1 MISMLIFDQDVKEQ
15 KMLITHSKDA
25 VAFCSDDQLNI
36 ETVTDKKG
44 VEGFLKKHELM
55 DAAFLDIT
63 DTDGI
68 DLSKNI
74 RNAYELSELLVIAD
88 ASISPMEYM
97 TPDIRAAS
105 LLLRPF
111 GTEQSRQVVNQFF
124 HAYYRNQA
132 GQKEERK
139 MVIEN
144 RQGKISIPY
153 SKIYYL
159 EVREKKIFVRLKDK
173 EYSKYGT
180 LENVLKELSD
190 DFIRCH
196 RSFAVNKHY
205 IDRVKLSEN
214 AIYLEHNIMVPLSR
228 SYKAE
233 LKEYMKSL
241 QTKE

>member
-1 MISMLIFDQDVKEQ
+1 M
-15 KMLITHSKDA
+15 
-25 VAFCSDDQLNI
+25 
-36 ETVTDKKG
+36 
-44 VEGFLKKHELM
+44 
-55 DAAFLDIT
+55 
-63 DTDGI
+63 
-68 DLSKNI
+68 
-74 RNAYELSELLVIAD
+74 
-88 ASISPMEYM
+88 
-97 TPDIRAAS
+97 
-105 LLLRPF
+105 
-111 GTEQSRQVVNQFF
+111 
-124 HAYYRNQA
+124 
-132 GQKEERK
+132 
-139 MVIEN
+139 
-144 RQGKISIPY
+144 
-153 SKIYYL
+153 
-159 EVREKKIFVRLKDK
+159 REKKIFVRLKDK

>member
-1 MISMLIFDQDVKEQ
+1 
-15 KMLITHSKDA
+15 
-25 VAFCSDDQLNI
+25 
-36 ETVTDKKG
+36 
-44 VEGFLKKHELM
+44 
-55 DAAFLDIT
+55 
-63 DTDGI
+63 
-68 DLSKNI
+68 
-74 RNAYELSELLVIAD
+74 
-88 ASISPMEYM
+88 
-97 TPDIRAAS
+97 
-105 LLLRPF
+105 
-111 GTEQSRQVVNQFF
+111 
-124 HAYYRNQA
+124 
-132 GQKEERK
+132 
-139 MVIEN
+139 MVIED
-144 RQGKISIPY
+144 REGKISVPY